1 MFSKFWG
8 FFNRPSDTRSEM
20 IRQFPDS
27 IQLNRNTTGYTW
39 TIKVRSDGNDHDT
52 AIAEVDRI
60 DVELRKRYRKEDY
73 A

>member
-1 MFSKFWG
+1 MFDRLRNLFA
-8 FFNRPSDTRSEM
+8 PDTRSEM

-27 IQLNRNTTGYTW
+27 VQLNRNTTGYTW
-39 TIKVRSDGNDHDT
+39 TIKVRSDGNDHDR

-73 A
+73 V